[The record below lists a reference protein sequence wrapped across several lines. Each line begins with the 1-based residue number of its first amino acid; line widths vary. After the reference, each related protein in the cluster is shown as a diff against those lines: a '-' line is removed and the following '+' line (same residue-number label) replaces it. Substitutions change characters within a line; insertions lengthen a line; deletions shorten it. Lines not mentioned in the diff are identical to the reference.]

1 MNYKLVK
8 ISFASS
14 SILLALGLS
23 VFYIRKVFYRKRQ
36 TQNKNKIILH
46 YFYDATYKSPSRS
59 LDLIRLET
67 WLKFAGITYELN
79 IPKSRFYSISNS
91 LFIRINE
98 NIFTNP
104 DDSITY
110 LAKTL
115 GKDLSDG
122 LNHVEKSI
130 SRGVFYMCKES
141 LSKCLMIMRF
151 KYGNRH
157 DISLSLIE
165 FFINKHIFKKMIR
178 FNTYENYPKE
188 KVIEIAIQDLKAL
201 DDFLRNKEFM
211 FGSSVC
217 AEDAY
222 LFGVISQFVCFDES
236 EIGFYLREKCF
247 NIMRFYENVKSIYW
261 KEWDNRIIRS

>member
-14 SILLALGLS
+14 SILLALGLG
-23 VFYIRKVFYRKRQ
+23 VFYIRRVFYRKRQ

-46 YFYDATYKSPSRS
+46 YFYDSTNKSPSRS

-67 WLKFAGITYELN
+67 WLKFAGITYELK

-91 LFIRINE
+91 PFISINE
-98 NIFTNP
+98 NILTDP

-110 LAKTL
+110 LAKIL

-122 LNHVEKSI
+122 LNHIEKSI
-130 SRGVFYMCKES
+130 SRGFFYM
-141 LSKCLMIMRF
+141 F
-151 KYGNRH
+151 
-157 DISLSLIE
+157 
-165 FFINKHIFKKMIR
+165 
-178 FNTYENYPKE
+178 
-188 KVIEIAIQDLKAL
+188 IEIAIQDLKAL

-211 FGSSVC
+211 FGSNVC
-217 AEDAY
+217 AEDAF

-247 NIMRFYENVKSIYW
+247 NILRFYENVKSIYW
-261 KEWDNRIIRS
+261 KEWDNRINLS